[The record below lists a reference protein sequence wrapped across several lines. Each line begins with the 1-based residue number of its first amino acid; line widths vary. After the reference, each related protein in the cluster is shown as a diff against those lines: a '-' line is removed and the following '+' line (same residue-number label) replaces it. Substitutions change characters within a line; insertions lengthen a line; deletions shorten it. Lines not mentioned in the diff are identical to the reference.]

1 MSDGFLNLRASTL
14 GDPFVIMGSSL
25 CTGGHT
31 DVEIALKR
39 ILSFK
44 DVIGLLLI
52 DADGNILRSTLAE
65 EEEVEKYAQEIPAL
79 VIMSRSAVRE
89 IDPKNDLKMLRI
101 KSKKHEIM
109 VVVDPQFTLMII
121 HEYPGHY
128 VEPPPPPPPP
138 KDSDDDYSD

>member
-1 MSDGFLNLRASTL
+1 MSDEFLKLRASTL
-14 GDPFVIMGSSL
+14 GDPFVM
-25 CTGGHT
+25 T

-65 EEEVEKYAQEIPAL
+65 EEEVVKYAQEIPAL

>member
-1 MSDGFLNLRASTL
+1 M
-14 GDPFVIMGSSL
+14 
-25 CTGGHT
+25 T

-65 EEEVEKYAQEIPAL
+65 EEEVVKYAQEIPAL

>member
-1 MSDGFLNLRASTL
+1 
-14 GDPFVIMGSSL
+14 MGSSL

-65 EEEVEKYAQEIPAL
+65 EEEVVKYAQEIPAL

>member
-1 MSDGFLNLRASTL
+1 MRPPKCQGEKITKNLWSWQ
-14 GDPFVIMGSSL
+14 
-25 CTGGHT
+25 
-31 DVEIALKR
+31 
-39 ILSFK
+39 
-44 DVIGLLLI
+44 
-52 DADGNILRSTLAE
+52 
-65 EEEVEKYAQEIPAL
+65 EEEVVKYAQEIPAL

>member
-1 MSDGFLNLRASTL
+1 
-14 GDPFVIMGSSL
+14 MGSSL